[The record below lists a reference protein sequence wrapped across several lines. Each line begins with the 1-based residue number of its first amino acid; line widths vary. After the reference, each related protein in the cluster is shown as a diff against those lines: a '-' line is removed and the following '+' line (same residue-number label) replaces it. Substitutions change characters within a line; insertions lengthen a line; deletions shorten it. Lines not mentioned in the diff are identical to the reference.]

1 VEKELEEEQ
10 FRENPSIWDLN
21 PEIQDKGN
29 ENSIWE
35 VNLKAIDED
44 LREISPKRK
53 GGSALAS
60 SDNSSP
66 EGDIWKISVVE
77 WVWFD
82 QMSADDVAIAEAI
95 AQVEKELK
103 TEKSAEISTWY
114 LGLAIV
120 GGLIATKVASAW
132 FTKNA

>member
-1 VEKELEEEQ
+1 MEKELEEEQ

-66 EGDIWKISVVE
+66 EGDI
-77 WVWFD
+77 
-82 QMSADDVAIAEAI
+82 
-95 AQVEKELK
+95 
-103 TEKSAEISTWY
+103 
-114 LGLAIV
+114 
-120 GGLIATKVASAW
+120 
-132 FTKNA
+132 